1 MKIYSLNVV
10 LAICLMAVMASCGS
24 KASGQKNA
32 EQVVDKKVS
41 ALSVKGLQ
49 LVNEKGEP
57 VVLHGVSYGWHQ
69 FWPRFYN
76 ASSVDYL
83 VNDWGAQV
91 VRASMGVEL
100 EGAYIDNPEMGINCV
115 QTVVDAAIENGAYAI
130 IDWHSHGLRTE
141 EAKDFF
147 KKMATRYKGVPNVI
161 YEIFNEPVEDSWADV
176 KAYSIEV
183 IKVIRSIEPDAVILV
198 GSPHW
203 DQDIH
208 IAADDP
214 ITGYDNLM
222 YTLHFYANTHKQ
234 DLRDRGD
241 YALGKGL
248 PLFVSECAS
257 MEASGDGDI
266 NVEEWNKWLEWMQK
280 HSISW
285 VVWSVSDKDETCSML
300 YPSASSEG
308 NWKDEDLKTWGKM
321 VRDELKRNH

>member
-41 ALSVKGLQ
+41 SLSVKGLQ

>member
-1 MKIYSLNVV
+1 MKNYALNVM

-24 KASGQKNA
+24 KAFGQKNA
-32 EQVVDKKVS
+32 EQVADKKVS

-49 LVNEKGEP
+49 LVNEKGKP

-115 QTVVDAAIENGAYAI
+115 QTVVDAAIEHGAYAI

-161 YEIFNEPVEDSWADV
+161 YEVFNEPVEDSWADV

-241 YALGKGL
+241 YALSKGL

-321 VRDELKRNH
+321 VRDELKRNR

>member
-1 MKIYSLNVV
+1 MKIHALNVV

>member
-100 EGAYIDNPEMGINCV
+100 EGAYIDNPEMGLNGV

>member
-1 MKIYSLNVV
+1 MKIHALNVV

-83 VNDWGAQV
+83 VNDWGTQV

-183 IKVIRSIEPDAVILV
+183 IKVIRSIEPAAVILV

>member
-1 MKIYSLNVV
+1 MKIHALNVV

-300 YPSASSEG
+300 YPLASSEG

>member
-24 KASGQKNA
+24 KASGQKNV

>member
-100 EGAYIDNPEMGINCV
+100 EGAYLDDPEMGINCV
-115 QTVVDAAIENGAYAI
+115 QTVVDAAIENGVYAI

-147 KKMATRYKGVPNVI
+147 KKMATRYKGVPNVS
-161 YEIFNEPVEDSWADV
+161 NQ
-176 KAYSIEV
+176 
-183 IKVIRSIEPDAVILV
+183 
-198 GSPHW
+198 G
-203 DQDIH
+203 
-208 IAADDP
+208 DP
-214 ITGYDNLM
+214 F
-222 YTLHFYANTHKQ
+222 H
-234 DLRDRGD
+234 
-241 YALGKGL
+241 
-248 PLFVSECAS
+248 
-257 MEASGDGDI
+257 
-266 NVEEWNKWLEWMQK
+266 
-280 HSISW
+280 
-285 VVWSVSDKDETCSML
+285 
-300 YPSASSEG
+300 
-308 NWKDEDLKTWGKM
+308 
-321 VRDELKRNH
+321 

>member
-234 DLRDRGD
+234 DLCDRGD